1 MRPLALVAFLAAT
14 AAAGPASAQAPRVV
28 LGTSA
33 ELAARIRGQT
43 GDLPLALLD
52 APPPAD
58 LEAALA
64 LGRARAAPFAVFATE
79 TPPGLTVHVV
89 EVEARRMLSRRIDAA
104 DDRSAALEAAALIV
118 RGALRELA
126 DGGHVGVVMPA
137 PERAIEAPPPV
148 PERAPQPTAAVH
160 VAVGWSAT
168 LDDHAPH
175 GVHAPSLA
183 GGAALDRLRLGVRV
197 EVALP
202 VELADAQATIAL
214 LRVRP
219 TVLAAIDLLEH
230 PELALTLGLELGLAL
245 WHRATEVRAPGLV
258 ATDARWSGSFLVA
271 PQLGLEVFPTVLGGI
286 VGLTASA
293 GADIVPSAPTFAYAV
308 DGATVTRAA
317 LWPVQPFLRLA
328 LAVRGG

>member
-1 MRPLALVAFLAAT
+1 MRPLALVALLAAL
-14 AAAGPASAQAPRVV
+14 AAAGPASAQPARVV
-28 LGTSA
+28 IGTSP
-33 ELAARIRGQT
+33 ELAERIRGQT
-43 GDLPLALLD
+43 GDLPLELVD
-52 APPPAD
+52 APPPRD
-58 LEAALA
+58 FEAALA
-64 LGRARAAPFAVFATE
+64 LGRARDAPLAVFATQTE
-79 TPPGLTVHVV
+79 PALTVHVV

-118 RGALRELA
+118 RSALRELA

-137 PERAIEAPPPV
+137 PERAIEAPSPPA
-148 PERAPQPTAAVH
+148 PEQT
-160 VAVGWSAT
+160 VAVQVALGWSAT

-175 GVHAPSLA
+175 GVQAPSLA
-183 GGAALDRLRLGVRV
+183 GGVALARLRLGVRA
-197 EVALP
+197 EVGLP
-202 VELADAQATIAL
+202 VELTDPQATIAL

-245 WHRATEVRAPGLV
+245 WHRATEVREPGLV
-258 ATDARWSGSFLVA
+258 ATDARWSGSLLVA
-271 PQLGLEVFPTVLGGI
+271 PQLGLEVFPAALGGI
-286 VGLTASA
+286 VGLTVSA
-293 GADIVPSAPTFAYAV
+293 GTDIVPSAPTFAYAV